1 MLAASLC
8 VCGSVFH
15 LPGPSVLC
23 LTVPLDGRLTD
34 PEILEF
40 RYPLVIEDFGIRQ
53 GSGGDGK
60 FKGGNGISRKIKFTE
75 EMTVS
80 MLANHR
86 KVPPPP
92 SFLAL
97 PR

>member
-1 MLAASLC
+1 M
-8 VCGSVFH
+8 
-15 LPGPSVLC
+15 
-23 LTVPLDGRLTD
+23 PLDGRLTD

-92 SFLAL
+92 FFFWPFHGESLSIASRCRYRLLAS
-97 PR
+97 RAASQEQ